1 MLESELAI
9 TIGVP
14 RIELKELRME
24 KPEMTY
30 KEGRSIYWTDEGV
43 KWVKEK
49 MGLETSQ
56 PLERST
62 YWASVVRSNY
72 PNRKLVQVMADI
84 RGIRELLLV
93 SVLNADLFSR
103 HMKVEIRQDGN
114 GWALTRQP
122 RQRGRF

>member
-93 SVLNADLFSR
+93 SVRNADLFSR
-103 HMKVEIRQDGN
+103 HMKVEIRQDGI

>member
-62 YWASVVRSNY
+62 YWASVVRANY

-84 RGIRELLLV
+84 RGIKELLLV
-93 SVLNADLFSR
+93 SVRNADLFSR

>member
-49 MGLETSQ
+49 MGIETSQ

-93 SVLNADLFSR
+93 SVRNADLFSR